1 MDFLVKMRVRI
12 LERFDTGISSRS
24 IKTMFERLLF
34 SVCSGPSFA
43 IFQPVAMQQQ
53 QQQQQQP
60 MMQNDKR
67 ALPARTSKPLSCT
80 ALVFISSLCLNFL
93 FPTACAQNV
102 ASIRLDKLDCL
113 DDPKVILTNGLYK
126 HSGFT
131 ANGYPFFQTGDDFNI
146 KCVFNDFLISFNEH
160 SIAYIAHHK
169 PRTAFRF
176 NYSLYAPY
184 TCTCTSHR
192 YKHYTLSSKRSHS
205 ILSPPVARTVA
216 SPHRSQPG
224 TTTTCTTTRIAMGTM
239 AVG

>member
-1 MDFLVKMRVRI
+1 M
-12 LERFDTGISSRS
+12 
-24 IKTMFERLLF
+24 
-34 SVCSGPSFA
+34 
-43 IFQPVAMQQQ
+43 QQQQ

-205 ILSPPVARTVA
+205 ILSLPTLVRAHGCIAPPL
-216 SPHRSQPG
+216 P
-224 TTTTCTTTRIAMGTM
+224 TR
-239 AVG
+239 